1 MEKKRNPSFWVEGGG
16 GDDLKITHLKC
27 GKEVEIREVPYG
39 DVDDP
44 KFFQVLDCKNKEK
57 INCLASGGL
66 YFFDDALEKFK
77 ADLKNLQPGE
87 QILVRR
93 GPVVEAPERSYMLS
107 SQVLEVFE
115 KR

>member
-1 MEKKRNPSFWVEGGG
+1 MEKKRNPSFWVEGS

-27 GKEVEIREVPYG
+27 GKKAEIREVPCG

-44 KFFQVLDCKNKEK
+44 KFFQVLGCKNKEK

-77 ADLKNLQPGE
+77 ADLEKLDPGE
-87 QILVRR
+87 QIFVRR
-93 GPVVEAPERSYMLS
+93 GPVVETPERSYKIS
-107 SQVLEVFE
+107 SQVMEVFE
-115 KR
+115 KG